1 MSLTSESAGAMR
13 PWPADQVER
22 WPIERL
28 IPYAN
33 NARLHSETDL
43 DKIAAAIRRWGWTM
57 PVLVDEQGVLIVG
70 HGRVRAAPKAGVT
83 SIPVIVARGW
93 SEEEKRAYRLAD
105 NQLAARASWEPD
117 LLRYE
122 LQELGFADFDLGLI
136 GFEPDQLETIL
147 AGLGSSGLT
156 DPDSVPEVPEQP
168 VTQLGDLWLLGD
180 HRVGCGDS
188 TNAADVALVSSC
200 ISERMTIAGVS
211 RRRPAWSTRRGERPD
226 CMR

>member
-1 MSLTSESAGAMR
+1 MSITSESAGAMR

-57 PVLVDEQGVLIVG
+57 PVLVDEQGVQIAG
-70 HGRVRAAPKAGVT
+70 HGRVGAAPKAGVT
-83 SIPVIVARGW
+83 SIPVLVARGW

-105 NQLAARASWEPD
+105 NQLAARASWDPD
-117 LLRYE
+117 LLRNE
-122 LQELGFADFDLGLI
+122 VQELGFADFDLGLI
-136 GFEPDQLETIL
+136 GFEPHQLETIL

-156 DPDSVPEVPEQP
+156 DPDS
-168 VTQLGDLWLLGD
+168 
-180 HRVGCGDS
+180 
-188 TNAADVALVSSC
+188 
-200 ISERMTIAGVS
+200 
-211 RRRPAWSTRRGERPD
+211 
-226 CMR
+226 